1 MLAGHDAGYIRA
13 VWLVA
18 SAVGALALAVLAVL
32 YRRLRARADL
42 EEAERILSE
51 DAEVLARHDGC

>member
-1 MLAGHDAGYIRA
+1 MLAGHDAGYVRA

-18 SAVGALALAVLAVL
+18 SLVGALALAVLVVL

-42 EEAERILSE
+42 EEAERILRE
-51 DAEVLARHDGC
+51 DT

>member
-1 MLAGHDAGYIRA
+1 MLAGHDASYVRT

-18 SAVGALALAVLAVL
+18 SVVGALALVVLVVL
-32 YRRLRARADL
+32 YRRLRSRADL

-51 DAEVLARHDGC
+51 DS

>member
-1 MLAGHDAGYIRA
+1 MLAGHDASYVRA

-18 SAVGALALAVLAVL
+18 SLVGAAALVVLVVL
-32 YRRLRARADL
+32 YRRLRSRADL

-51 DAEVLARHDGC
+51 DS